1 MSEMNE
7 HDCDDTKR
15 KVHEFLQQEL
25 SEQEMQVVTEHLAH
39 CEACED
45 EFDVEVAL
53 NEAIERAYLSHVNDD
68 VTQRVLNK
76 LRALDDA

>member
-1 MSEMNE
+1 MSE
-7 HDCDDTKR
+7 HDCDDTRR
-15 KVHEFLQQEL
+15 KVHEFLQNEL

-53 NEAIERAYLSHVNDD
+53 NEAIQRAYLSHVNDD

-76 LRALDDA
+76 LRALDDAQ